1 MSLQKLENYNNKEV
15 IKEEVT
21 ILTDLLE
28 EVTKNMLSPE
38 TFEKIIALKELAA
51 AGNYEGLNEIVQSLS
66 NKEMSYISRYFSIL
80 PLLINISEDVDL
92 AFEINYQNN
101 VGQDYLG
108 KLSTTIDFSRV
119 SIRFSPVIF
128 ITRISPV
135 SGLFRSGRMHFKST
149 FVTSPL

>member
-15 IKEEVT
+15 IQEEVT

-51 AGNYEGLNEIVQSLS
+51 VGNYEGLNEIVQNLS

-108 KLSTTIDFSRV
+108 KLSTTIDLV
-119 SIRFSPVIF
+119 SEKENAAEILEHLNVVPV
-128 ITRISPV
+128 
-135 SGLFRSGRMHFKST
+135 
-149 FVTSPL
+149 